1 MNLPVYLLGAGLETC
16 LGSGLAAQLP
26 ALRDTKAQAARAADS
41 ELDWPYHFIDEF
53 TGHQRLYGMLGRSIE
68 QALTEARLNAEQHK
82 RLAIFVGSTCLDL
95 PLHETAYADAFS
107 EGSVAGNKRAA
118 IHGPGYGNVAAWIAQ
133 RFGIGG
139 PQYTL
144 NTACSSSANALL
156 HARLALGQGLAE
168 HALVVGVEAYTRLS
182 LQGFGSLLLLSRQSY
197 RPFDQNRD
205 GLILGEGSGAMLLN
219 RAPPSDEK
227 FRFALCGAASACDP
241 SSPTNSQPERVA
253 DVMRAALDDAGLRA
267 EQLAAIKAHGTGT
280 TSNDLSEGQG
290 MRLLG
295 ERLPPFTSL
304 KPYTGHT
311 LGAGGV
317 IEPLLLL
324 AAWRAGF
331 LPGTPG
337 FTHADPEIGLAPVA
351 AAAALPE
358 RGAVLCNFFGFGGNN
373 TSLVFSRE

>member
-1 MNLPVYLLGAGLETC
+1 VKPVYLLGAGLETC

-26 ALRDTKAQAARAADS
+26 ALRGARAQVPRAADS
-41 ELDWPYHFIDEF
+41 ELAWPYHFIDGF
-53 TGHQRLYGMLGRSIE
+53 TGHERLYGMLGRSVE
-68 QALTEARLNAEQHK
+68 QSLAEVRLSADQRK

-95 PLHETAYADAFS
+95 PLHESAYAKALSD
-107 EGSVAGNKRAA
+107 ETAGHGRTL

-133 RFGIGG
+133 RFGIEG

-182 LQGFGSLLLLSRQSY
+182 LQGFGSLLLLSKQSY
-197 RPFDQNRD
+197 RPFDRDRD
-205 GLILGEGSGAMLLN
+205 GLILGEGSGAMLLG
-219 RAPPSDEK
+219 RAQPAGEK
-227 FRFALCGAASACDP
+227 FSFALCGAASACDP
-241 SSPTNSQPERVA
+241 SSPTNSLPERVA
-253 DVMRAALDDAGLRA
+253 DVMRAALDDAGLRIG
-267 EQLAAIKAHGTGT
+267 QLAAIKAHGTGT
-280 TSNDLSEGQG
+280 ASNDLSEGQG
-290 MRLLG
+290 MRLLD
-295 ERLPPFTSL
+295 RQLPPFTSL

-317 IEPLLLL
+317 IETLLLL
-324 AAWRAGF
+324 AAWREGF

-337 FTHADPEIGLAPVA
+337 FAQADDAIGLAPVA
-351 AAAALPE
+351 AAAPMPE

-373 TSLVFSRE
+373 TSLVFSRT